1 MKKLFL
7 FLSLFLAAVSFN
19 SCTNDDDDD
28 TADEIVGKWRLSQV
42 YLKIGPES
50 ENYMPTECE
59 KKTTIEFFE
68 NGTYKESDFEFND
81 DTNTCVALQPINGT
95 WEHLGNA
102 KYDIS
107 GIDFSDFDIPGVT
120 VDMETKITFGSN
132 KMLME
137 FSGTVTYEGVQVAV
151 LIKVTFI
158 DNDDFVPDT
167 IIGKWK
173 MDQQFYNNVEEN
185 LSDCEKTMTIQF
197 FDSSAYEEK
206 DFELNEALQ
215 CIALETKKGNW
226 RNLGSNMYE
235 ISDLGVSEFKVT
247 FTNNK
252 MTIEFTDTEEG
263 ETISVKYIFIKVSS

>member
-7 FLSLFLAAVSFN
+7 FLSLFLVALSFN
-19 SCTNDDDDD
+19 TCTNDDDDIP
-28 TADEIVGKWRLSQV
+28 DEIVGKWRLSQIFV
-42 YLKIGPES
+42 KIGPES
-50 ENYMPTECE
+50 EDYMPSECE

-81 DTNTCVALQPINGT
+81 DTYTCAALAPVNGT
-95 WEHLGNA
+95 WKNLGSS

-107 GIDFSDFDIPGVT
+107 GIDFSDFDIPGLT
-120 VDMETKITFGSN
+120 VDIETKVTFGSS
-132 KMLME
+132 KMFME
-137 FSGTVTYEGVQVAV
+137 FSGTVNYEGVQVAV

-167 IIGKWK
+167 IISKWK

-185 LSDCEKTMTIQF
+185 LTSCDKSMTIEF
-197 FDSSAYEEK
+197 FDSAAYEEK

-215 CIALETKKGNW
+215 CIALETKKGYW

-235 ISDLGVSEFKVT
+235 ISNLGVDEFKVT
-247 FTNNK
+247 FANNK
-252 MTIEFTDTEEG
+252 MSIEFTDTEENQ
-263 ETISVKYIFIKVSS
+263 TISVKYIFVKVTS

>member
-7 FLSLFLAAVSFN
+7 FLSLFLVALSFN
-19 SCTNDDDDD
+19 TCTNDDDDIP
-28 TADEIVGKWRLSQV
+28 DEILGKWRLSQIFV
-42 YLKIGPES
+42 KIGPES
-50 ENYMPTECE
+50 EDYMPSECE
-59 KKTTIEFFE
+59 KKTTLEFFE

-81 DTNTCVALQPINGT
+81 DTYTCAALAPVNGT
-95 WEHLGNA
+95 WKNLGNA

-120 VDMETKITFGSN
+120 VNMETKITFPSS

-167 IIGKWK
+167 IISKWK

-185 LSDCEKTMTIQF
+185 LTSCDKSMTIEF
-197 FDSSAYEEK
+197 FDSAAYEEK

-215 CIALETKKGNW
+215 CIALETKKGYW

-235 ISDLGVSEFKVT
+235 ISNLGVDEFKVT
-247 FTNNK
+247 FANNK
-252 MTIEFTDTEEG
+252 MSIEFTDTEENQ
-263 ETISVKYIFIKVSS
+263 TISVKYIFVKVTS

>member
-7 FLSLFLAAVSFN
+7 LLSIFLAAVSFN
-19 SCTNDDDDD
+19 TCTNDDDDD
-28 TADEIVGKWRLSQV
+28 TPDEIVGKWRLSQIFV
-42 YLKIGPES
+42 KIGPES
-50 ENYMPTECE
+50 EDYMPTECE

-81 DTNTCVALQPINGT
+81 DTYTCVALAPVNGT
-95 WEHLGNA
+95 WKNLGSS

-107 GIDFSDFDIPGVT
+107 GIDFYDFDIPGVT
-120 VDMETKITFGSN
+120 VNMETKITFPSS

-173 MDQQFYNNVEEN
+173 MDQEYRNNVEEN

-215 CIALETKKGNW
+215 CVAIETKKGFW
-226 RNLGSNMYE
+226 RNLGSDMYE
-235 ISDLGVSEFKVT
+235 ISDLKISELKIT
-247 FTNNK
+247 FANNK
-252 MTIEFTDTEEG
+252 MTVEFTDTEES
-263 ETISVKYIFIKVSS
+263 ETTSVKYIFIKVAS